1 MATLNT
7 ACASLPSPLH
17 QTTPPTSPVDS
28 DSCTSEDENKE
39 MALAKRLVSA
49 VESLIA
55 TRLANNVSSDSED
68 IDADSTK
75 PQPSRASTLAYKRV
89 KET

>member
-55 TRLANNVSSDSED
+55 TRLANNVSSDSEG